1 MKETET
7 KTKPKKESE
16 QKDSD
21 KPLSN
26 FDKSDKP
33 KSEEPKSVS
42 FPKEFESGGFP
53 SPSQLEEYNSV
64 ADGTAARILQMA
76 HTQQTQRHRLQ
87 SARLSVRRL
96 QSWLGFFICMGAIAS
111 GIAIVI
117 SGENLWGIAPIIA
130 ALGTLI
136 VIYLYD

>member
-87 SARLSVRRL
+87 WARLSVRRL
-96 QSWLGFFICMGAIAS
+96 QSWLGFFICG
-111 GIAIVI
+111 GYC
-117 SGENLWGIAPIIA
+117 
-130 ALGTLI
+130 LGDCHCDFRREPLGDCADYCRPWDAYC
-136 VIYLYD
+136 YLSV